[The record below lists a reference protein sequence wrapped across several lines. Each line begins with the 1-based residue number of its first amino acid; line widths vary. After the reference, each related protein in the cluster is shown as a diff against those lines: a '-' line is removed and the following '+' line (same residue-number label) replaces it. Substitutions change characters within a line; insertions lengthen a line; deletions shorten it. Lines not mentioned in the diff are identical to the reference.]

1 MFGMFQKK
9 GMGFKQIQRKK
20 RMDRALQ
27 LACIGTLLTG
37 VATAVKILVGM
48 LERATGQSP
57 KVVSL
62 GMLFVGLVASA
73 IKKKSAPKEATGTA

>member
-9 GMGFKQIQRKK
+9 DMGFKQIQQKK

-27 LACIGTLLTG
+27 LFCIGTLLTG
-37 VATAVKILVGM
+37 VAMAVKISVGV
-48 LERATGQSP
+48 LARATGQSP

-62 GMLFVGLVASA
+62 AMLFVGLVASA
-73 IKKKSAPKEATGTA
+73 IKKRAAPKEATATV